1 MKHLPR
7 KQHSELLL
15 QANEAVS
22 HIESNKNYSCFF
34 LKNGQKILMA
44 YSLHVYQKALEAS
57 FVRINRSLLINRNE
71 IEKIVENRLSTVD
84 GQVFMISRRRKKALM
99 AFVYLFLFQ
108 IPLLMAQNTVEANP
122 QGTDAILDVKG
133 LGSTVHVGI
142 GKAGIRANTG
152 SAVQSDA
159 AVGTLSISGNS
170 NFNNYG
176 IYSSALGQRTAQ
188 SNFGV
193 FGIAA
198 GTVHTKSV
206 GVFGEATQKGG
217 NAYGVE
223 GHSFLNDAT
232 VADKKGV
239 GGYFVST
246 VTSNTPSSV
255 KSYGVEG
262 VSTGTSGGVNVR
274 VGVKGETSG
283 VANQQSHGVWGE
295 NYLENGNGSGVKG
308 EVFMFYPSS
317 DLGFGGNFAAITS
330 ASVNGSAEAN
340 AIVGNVY
347 GAGTVGERRG
357 LNLIVSG
364 NSSLNSYGIR
374 SSNTNNNSTAYRDYG
389 AYFKVAGT
397 SVSQKYGLFVET
409 EGSGNLYGAYIQ
421 EKTGIGIL
429 QPIEKLEVD
438 GRLRLRHNGN
448 NPGILLAN
456 SNNLLDEA
464 NSTFVGLQNA
474 TQNSEKFGV
483 KINNDWKLLVGN
495 NGLTEVNGSLNV
507 ANNLQVSGTIGLG
520 SGTISKFIRIET
532 TMSIT
537 YAANDF
543 TTLTV
548 TATGAVAGD
557 NVVLN
562 FTGDIGPLTISQ
574 VWVSAANTVSLKLYN
589 PTGTSNPFPNNIPVR
604 IILTR

>member
-7 KQHSELLL
+7 KQHSELL
-15 QANEAVS
+15 QKANEVVS
-22 HIESNKNYSCFF
+22 HIESDKNYSWFY
-34 LKNGQKILMA
+34 LKNGQKIMMV
-44 YSLHVYQKALEAS
+44 YSLLVYQKALETS
-57 FVRINRSLLINRNE
+57 FVRINRSLLINRNA
-71 IEKIVENRLSTVD
+71 IDTIVENRLSTID
-84 GQVFMISRRRKKALM
+84 GQIFMISRRRIKALI
-99 AFVYLFLFQ
+99 AFIFMFILQ
-108 IPLLMAQNTVEANP
+108 ISIVIAQSSFEANP

-133 LGSTVHVGI
+133 LGSTVHVGT
-142 GKAGIRANTG
+142 GKAAILANTG

-159 AVGTLSISGNS
+159 VVGTLGISGNS
-170 NFNNYG
+170 NLSNYG
-176 IYSSALGQRTAQ
+176 LFGSALGQRTAQ

-193 FGIAA
+193 FGVAA

-246 VTSNTPSSV
+246 VTSNTPSTV

-262 VSTGTSGGVNVR
+262 VSTGTSGGVNIR
-274 VGVKGETSG
+274 VGVKGETRG

-308 EVFMFYPSS
+308 EVLMFYPSS
-317 DLGFGGNFAAITS
+317 DLGVGGSFAAITS
-330 ASVNGSAEAN
+330 ASVNGSAEVN
-340 AIVGNVY
+340 AIVGSVY

-374 SSNTNNNSTAYRDYG
+374 STNTNNNSTAYRDYG
-389 AYFKVAGT
+389 AYFKVEGT
-397 SVSQKYGLFVET
+397 SISQKYGLFVET
-409 EGSGNLYGAYIQ
+409 EGSGNLYGAYIK
-421 EKTGIGIL
+421 EKTGIGVL

-438 GRLRLRHNGN
+438 GRLRLRYNGN

-456 SNNLLDEA
+456 SNNIQEEA

-507 ANNLQVSGTIGLG
+507 VNNLQVSGTIGLG

-537 YAANDF
+537 YAANGF

-548 TATGAVAGD
+548 SATGAAAGD

-562 FTGDIGPLTISQ
+562 FTGDIGSLIISQ
-574 VWVSAANTVSLKLYN
+574 VWVSAANTVSVKMYN
-589 PTGTSNPFPNNIPVR
+589 PTATSNPFPNNIPVR